1 MAENNHRNDVNIT
14 YSQEHQ
20 TQKKEWTV
28 MIYLAG
34 DNNLTANC
42 ISVLQQLEAARDNP
56 SVCVLACFDSNTPW
70 PKGSR
75 YLRINCGDPT
85 KTGLKWE
92 IHNDLIPPEKRNHR
106 FTPPSFCEEDSPFNG
121 ERMRRPEVAEGLRRF
136 VNWAMKENPRSERY
150 MLILYGHGPVVAGQS
165 FLARDNPPSSLLL
178 GDLKKI
184 LAEYFNPED
193 KLDILAC
200 QNCVMNGIE
209 TAYEVRDQVRY
220 MIGSQGLVLA
230 SGWPY
235 EKILGEIAKAPT
247 VPTQQIAHSL
257 MKACA
262 RNLLDFAVMDRS
274 SEQSVCNVERIQT
287 GRIPNSGHN
296 IVTAVRQLVY
306 ALRRGLAFQENKT
319 LRFPEICDAIK
330 LARLEAQSY
339 WGEVFTD
346 LYDFSERLLKKCNE
360 AVKTQSKLLQ
370 AMGFNGDGSAQFKK
384 TELLTIFRDIIAA
397 CIEVMKEIEGTRY
410 KNGDVETQGIVEQSY
425 FIGSDLQYSHGVSI
439 FFPWTLPTEPY
450 FFTRSS
456 NNEWVLRTAFET
468 YCEYDFAQESQW
480 SSFLAAYFKAT
491 LRKVRRSSRDF
502 ALKQNGALEG
512 GLEQGLVDE
521 AIHAPQEVLAI
532 DLQKS
537 SSDTGRV
544 DHDVWSTVKNY
555 PRRNYLS
562 PSDCARKI
570 DKAGRH
576 RCRTKGW
583 EKEDEPPVSY
593 LGWNITGIVAEVVG
607 ADAPSARETNSGKN
621 NEPKTTAAV
630 ASAAPTATAPVS
642 AASPD
647 VHAPAVSGAPV
658 EGAAPVG
665 SSSKPLPTRDA

>member
-1 MAENNHRNDVNIT
+1 MADNNNRQQLDIAHAQDPKSR
-14 YSQEHQ
+14 
-20 TQKKEWTV
+20 KEWTV
-28 MIYLAG
+28 MVYLAG

-42 ISVLQQLEAARDNP
+42 ISVLQQLETVTKND

-75 YLRINCGDPT
+75 YLRINCGNPA

-92 IHNDLIPPEKRNHR
+92 IHNDLIPPEKRNHA
-106 FTPPSFCEEDSPFNG
+106 FTPPSFCDEESPFNG

-136 VNWAMKENPRSERY
+136 VDWALKENERSERY
-150 MLILYGHGPVVAGQS
+150 MLVLYGHGPVVAGQS

-184 LAEYFNPED
+184 LAAYFD
-193 KLDILAC
+193 RDHKLDILAC

-209 TAYEVRDQVRY
+209 TAYEVRDQVKY

-235 EKILGEIAKAPT
+235 EKILAEIVSKPKLPTEEIAGK
-247 VPTQQIAHSL
+247 L
-257 MKACA
+257 MRACA

-274 SEQSVCNVERIQT
+274 SEQSVCNVERIQS
-287 GRIPNSGHN
+287 GRIPNTGHN
-296 IVTAVRQLVY
+296 IVTGVRQLVY
-306 ALRRGLAFQENKT
+306 ALRRGLAFQENRVTKEKT

-330 LARLEAQSY
+330 LARLESQSY

-346 LYDFSERLLKKCNE
+346 LYDFCERLLKKCNE

-370 AMGFNGDGSAQFKK
+370 VMGYDGEGSSQFKK
-384 TELLTIFRDIIAA
+384 TELLTIFRDIIAS
-397 CIEVMKEIEGTRY
+397 CIEVMKEIEGTRH
-410 KNGDVETQGIVEQSY
+410 KDGTEETRGIVEQSY

-491 LRKVRRSSRDF
+491 LRKVRRSTRDF
-502 ALKQNGALEG
+502 ALKESVQLED
-512 GLEQGLVDE
+512 GLVDE
-521 AIHAPQEVLAI
+521 TIHGPTEVLAI

-537 SSDTGRV
+537 SSDTGKV

-570 DKAGRH
+570 DTAR
-576 RCRTKGW
+576 RCLLGHKGF
-583 EKEDEPPVSY
+583 EKQCEPPVSY

-607 ADAPSARETNSGKN
+607 AGAPPPPSTNGGHHDEVKVV
-621 NEPKTTAAV
+621 AV
-630 ASAAPTATAPVS
+630 GSAATAGAATAGAQAQSSP
-642 AASPD
+642 APD
-647 VHAPAVSGAPV
+647 VYQQD
-658 EGAAPVG
+658 E
-665 SSSKPLPTRDA
+665 